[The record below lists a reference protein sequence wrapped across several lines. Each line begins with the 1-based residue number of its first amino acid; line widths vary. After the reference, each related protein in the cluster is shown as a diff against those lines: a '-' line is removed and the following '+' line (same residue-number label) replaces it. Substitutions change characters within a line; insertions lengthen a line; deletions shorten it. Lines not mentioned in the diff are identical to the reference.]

1 MQFRTQAA
9 GLALLLIAL
18 IAMPGQAADARTL
31 NGFNLDEATIPA
43 SAIEKGG
50 PPRDGIPAIN
60 DPKFLS
66 ADEADFLDGDDR
78 ILGISIDGEARAYPI
93 AILNWHEIV
102 NDRISDQH
110 FAVTF
115 CPLCGTGMV
124 FATNVQ
130 DTALMLGVS
139 GLLYN
144 SDMLLY
150 DRNTE
155 SLWSQIMAEAVSGPL
170 AGTRLPQIPVRHT
183 SWDAW
188 RDAHPDTVILSSDT
202 GYRRDYTRSPYGG
215 YERTPRLFFDVANKA
230 PRDYHPKALV
240 MGVEVDG
247 VHKAYPFEELERHG
261 AARFE
266 DTVNG
271 RAVTIVWDGEHDS
284 AWAEGPHGAAIPT
297 TTGFWFAWYA
307 FYPQTL
313 VFKGGAD
320 EQ

>member
-1 MQFRTQAA
+1 MTLRTGAHIALALVLLATAQAA
-9 GLALLLIAL
+9 S
-18 IAMPGQAADARTL
+18 ARTL
-31 NGFNLDEATIPA
+31 NGFDLDDATIPA
-43 SAIEKGG
+43 DAIEKGG
-50 PPRDGIPAIN
+50 PPRDGIPSI
-60 DPKFLS
+60 DRPKFLA
-66 ADEADFLDGDDR
+66 ADDADFLEGDDR
-78 ILGISIDGEARAYPI
+78 ILGVTLDGEARAYPI

-102 NDRISDQH
+102 NDRIGDQH
-110 FAVTF
+110 FAVTY

-130 DTALMLGVS
+130 DTALVLGVS

-155 SLWSQIMAEAVSGPL
+155 SLWSQILAAAVSGPL

-183 SWDAW
+183 SWSAW
-188 RDAHPDTVILSSDT
+188 RDAHPDTLVLSTET
-202 GYRRDYTRSPYGG
+202 GFRRDYGRSPYGG

-240 MGVEVDG
+240 MGIEVDG
-247 VHKAYPFEELERHG
+247 AHKAYPFEELERHG
-261 AARFE
+261 DGRFE

-284 AWAEGPHGAAIPT
+284 AWAEGPDGAAIPT

-307 FYPQTL
+307 FYPDTL
-313 VFKGGAD
+313 VFRGEPD
-320 EQ
+320 ER